1 MGVGMKVSRLIQ
13 QKTHSEIGKRK
24 MLQETGLRVEWVG
37 FFVIFFFCLISLIQ
51 NRTKK
56 EVSFPVLFYEEEVQ
70 QNDIP

>member
-37 FFVIFFFCLISLIQ
+37 FFVIFFF
-51 NRTKK
+51 
-56 EVSFPVLFYEEEVQ
+56 V
-70 QNDIP
+70 

>member
-37 FFVIFFFCLISLIQ
+37 FFVIFFFNFFNSEQNKKRGIISCLIL
-51 NRTKK
+51 
-56 EVSFPVLFYEEEVQ
+56 
-70 QNDIP
+70 